1 MTEEDEAFNEIE
13 RRSKAKKDAV
23 ESSVNAKEAL
33 TKLLIDSYDQGVKD
47 ALESATQAI
56 KEQRTWVGLTADEQ
70 SFVFDQVKQIVESKP
85 FWVRFAD
92 AIEAKLKDKNI

>member
-92 AIEAKLKDKNI
+92 AIEAKLKEKNT